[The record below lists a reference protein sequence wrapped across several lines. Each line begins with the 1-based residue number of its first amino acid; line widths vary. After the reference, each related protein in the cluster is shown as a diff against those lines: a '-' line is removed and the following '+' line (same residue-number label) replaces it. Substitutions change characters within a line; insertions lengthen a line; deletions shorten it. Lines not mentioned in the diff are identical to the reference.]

1 MEFDIGL
8 TYGNVFILPAIV
20 IYYTNNELEFKIGIG
35 IAWIYFA
42 ATMEYYKPKNE
53 INGI

>member
-1 MEFDIGL
+1 MALIKKSNGKAFSI
-8 TYGNVFILPAIV
+8 
-20 IYYTNNELEFKIGIG
+20 EFKIGIG